1 MKRAPLSLRVF
12 AVNATVL
19 CMAALVLAL
28 SPATVSVPV
37 TEEEALTIVAGLTA
51 MLLLNLWLV
60 RRAFGPLAQL
70 SEHMRRVDLLR
81 PAPRLSTEGQ
91 DQDVATLT
99 DALNGMLDRLEVERR
114 ENARRALHA
123 QEAER
128 LRVARELHD
137 EVGQTLT
144 GLLLQVDGAMR
155 EAPARARGQ
164 LEEVRA
170 AARESL
176 HEVRRIA
183 QRLRPEA
190 LDDLGLSSALTA
202 LATRFAEHSDVH
214 VVRGL
219 EGSLPALAPEAEL
232 AVYRIAQEGPDQRRP
247 PCRGPDCRA
256 APAPGRGRAVP
267 HRARRRARHR
277 RRQHAPRVGR
287 AARHARASAAGG
299 RRAGRGDGARRR
311 HRGPARRAGPGVNR
325 CPRR

>member
-1 MKRAPLSLRVF
+1 MKRVPLSLRVF

-19 CMAALVLAL
+19 CVAALVLAL

-81 PAPRLSTEGQ
+81 PAPRLSSEGQ

-99 DALNGMLDRLEVERR
+99 DALNTMLDRLEVERR

-144 GLLLQVDGAMR
+144 GLLLQVDSAKR
-155 EAPARARGQ
+155 KLPTQALGQ
-164 LEEVRA
+164 LDEVRA

-176 HEVRRIA
+176 EEVRRIA

-202 LATRFAEHSDVH
+202 LATRFAEQSDVH

-219 EGSLPALAPEAEL
+219 EGGLPALAPEAEL
-232 AVYRIAQEGPDQRRP
+232 AVYRIAQE
-247 PCRGPDCRA
+247 A
-256 APAPGRGRAVP
+256 LTNV
-267 HRARRRARHR
+267 
-277 RRQHAPRVGR
+277 
-287 AARHARASAAGG
+287 ARHADARTVELRL
-299 RRAGRGDGARRR
+299 RRVEDGLRLTVRDDGRGMDGSSPPVSGGL
-311 HRGPARRAGPGVNR
+311 RGMRERALLVGAALAVEPGPDGGTEVR
-325 CPRR
+325 LDVPVGG